1 MQKHRVKDRSP
12 FFTPHPLLL
21 SSKVTRFTVCCRCF
35 CLNNTFFLNNLAR
48 LLLFSQN
55 SVYFRSFPV
64 SVYRSASW
72 FLMAAALWW
81 FDTEANFNCV
91 PMAKKNFEKQVF
103 DLPGFTVTSS
113 LKNHSAKRSIE
124 LTALGRQPGADPALH
139 LPGSGGR
146 ELFGSTSL
154 LFLLQTYWVQ
164 VTSNLDIAFHITCI
178 IL

>member
-1 MQKHRVKDRSP
+1 M
-12 FFTPHPLLL
+12 
-21 SSKVTRFTVCCRCF
+21 
-35 CLNNTFFLNNLAR
+35 FFLNSLSR

-103 DLPGFTVTSS
+103 DLPGFTVTVWKIKWELAEVCSNCSS
-113 LKNHSAKRSIE
+113 LKKHSAKWTTE
-124 LTALGRQPGADPALH
+124 LTALGRQPGMDPALH
-139 LPGSGGR
+139 LLGSGGR
-146 ELFGSTSL
+146 QLFGSTSL

-164 VTSNLDIAFHITCI
+164 VTSNLDTAFHRTCI